1 MLSDKAIQALRPDPS
16 RPGTKHH
23 DRDGLYLW
31 VARSGSKTWRKD
43 YRWQGAR
50 RTFTIGAY
58 PSVRLAEA
66 RKQAL
71 ELNTWIK
78 AGIDPRT
85 QASTQQRKQAQSSSR
100 PFVQI
105 AQAWFEHH
113 SASWSPRYCRDMREK
128 LDHFVI
134 PALGQLDIEAITRS
148 DIETLLLAPI
158 LARGANEQ
166 ARRCN
171 DVTRRV
177 IDHAVDLELR
187 QDNPAVK
194 ARKVIAATRVTHYH
208 RISWVELPEL
218 LTVIDQFERQRLAE
232 RSSLIALRLM
242 MLTLVRPSELRE
254 ARWSEVDIQAGQW
267 IIPAERMKTRVR
279 HIVPLSS
286 QALHLF
292 DLQRPITGHTDLVFH
307 TPNHRGSGELRV
319 MSNGCLSMLL
329 RRMGFQGR
337 QTPHGF
343 RGFGQTNCIEQ
354 LKIPRVVT
362 EKQLAH
368 ADGNSVSRAYDWAE
382 YLEERSEMLQRW
394 ADLIDQ
400 VAIAAGLAPV
410 SELSAAIAGQPSAL
424 QAA

>member
-1 MLSDKAIQALRPDPS
+1 MLSDKAIQALRPDPD

-50 RTFTIGAY
+50 RTFTIGDDPAM
-58 PSVRLAEA
+58 RLADA

-78 AGIDPRT
+78 TGIDPRT
-85 QASTQQRKQAQSSSR
+85 QAPGQQRKQVQNSCR
-100 PFVQI
+100 PFTQI

-134 PALGQLDIEAITRS
+134 PALGQLEIEAISRS
-148 DIETLLLAPI
+148 DIETRLLAPI
-158 LARGANEQ
+158 LARGAHEQ

-177 IDHAVDLELR
+177 IEHAVDLELR

-218 LTVIDQFERQRLAE
+218 LEAIERFEQQRLAE

-254 ARWSEVDIQAGQW
+254 ARWSEVDTEGRQW

-286 QALHLF
+286 QARHLF

-307 TPNHRGSGELRV
+307 TPNHRGNGELRV

-362 EKQLAH
+362 EKQLGY

-382 YLEERSEMLQRW
+382 YLEERSNMLQRW
-394 ADLIDQ
+394 ADLLDQ
-400 VAIAAGLAPV
+400 VAVAAALGPV
-410 SELSAAIAGQPSAL
+410 SELSAEMAAQPSAR

>member
-1 MLSDKAIQALRPDPS
+1 MLSDKAIQALRPDPE
-16 RPGTKHH
+16 RPGSKHH

-58 PSVRLAEA
+58 PAVRLADA

-85 QASTQQRKQAQSSSR
+85 QAPTQQRKQVESSSR

-148 DIETLLLAPI
+148 DIETRLLAPI
-158 LARGANEQ
+158 LARGAHEQ

-177 IDHAVDLELR
+177 IEHAVDLELR

-218 LTVIDQFERQRLAE
+218 LEAIERFEQQRLAE

-254 ARWSEVDIQAGQW
+254 ARWSEVDTEGRQW

-286 QALHLF
+286 QARHLF
-292 DLQRPITGHTDLVFH
+292 DLQRPITGHTDLVFY

-382 YLEERSEMLQRW
+382 YLEERSDMLQRW
-394 ADLIDQ
+394 ADLLDQ
-400 VAIAAGLAPV
+400 VAVAAGLAPV
-410 SELSAAIAGQPSAL
+410 SELSAVVAAQPSAL

>member
-1 MLSDKAIQALRPDPS
+1 MLSDKAIQALRPDPE

-50 RTFTIGAY
+50 RSFTIGSY
-58 PSVRLAEA
+58 PAVRLADA

-85 QASTQQRKQAQSSSR
+85 QAPTQQRKQAESSSR

-105 AQAWFEHH
+105 AQAWFDHH

-128 LDHFVI
+128 LDHFVL

-148 DIETLLLAPI
+148 DIETRLLAPI

-177 IDHAVDLELR
+177 IEHAVDLELR

-254 ARWSEVDIQAGQW
+254 ARWSEVDTQAGQW

-286 QALHLF
+286 QARLLF

-337 QTPHGF
+337 
-343 RGFGQTNCIEQ
+343 
-354 LKIPRVVT
+354 
-362 EKQLAH
+362 
-368 ADGNSVSRAYDWAE
+368 
-382 YLEERSEMLQRW
+382 
-394 ADLIDQ
+394 
-400 VAIAAGLAPV
+400 
-410 SELSAAIAGQPSAL
+410 
-424 QAA
+424 

>member
-1 MLSDKAIQALRPDPS
+1 MLSDKAIQALRADS
-16 RPGTKHH
+16 ERPGTKHH

-58 PSVRLAEA
+58 PAVRLADA

-78 AGIDPRT
+78 AGVDPRT
-85 QASTQQRKQAQSSSR
+85 QAPTQQRKQAESSSR

-148 DIETLLLAPI
+148 DIETRLLAPI

-171 DVTRRV
+171 DVARRV
-177 IDHAVDLELR
+177 IEHAVDLELR

-254 ARWSEVDIQAGQW
+254 ARWSEVDTQAGQW

-286 QALHLF
+286 QARLLF

-307 TPNHRGSGELRV
+307 TPNHRGNGELRV

-382 YLEERSEMLQRW
+382 YLEERSDMLQRW
-394 ADLIDQ
+394 ADLLDQ
-400 VAIAAGLAPV
+400 VAVTAGLAPV
-410 SELSAAIAGQPSAL
+410 SELSAAMAVQPSAL

>member
-1 MLSDKAIQALRPDPS
+1 
-16 RPGTKHH
+16 
-23 DRDGLYLW
+23 

-43 YRWQGAR
+43 CRWQGAR

-58 PSVRLAEA
+58 PAVRLADA
-66 RKQAL
+66 RKQA
-71 ELNTWIK
+71 E
-78 AGIDPRT
+78 
-85 QASTQQRKQAQSSSR
+85 SSNR
-100 PFVQI
+100 PFSNI
-105 AQAWFEHH
+105 AQTWFDHH

-134 PALGQLDIEAITRS
+134 
-148 DIETLLLAPI
+148 
-158 LARGANEQ
+158 
-166 ARRCN
+166 RRCN
-171 DVTRRV
+171 DVARRV
-177 IDHAVDLELR
+177 IEHAVDLELR

-218 LTVIDQFERQRLAE
+218 LTVIDQVERQRLAE

-254 ARWSEVDIQAGQW
+254 ARWSEVDTQAGQW

-286 QALHLF
+286 QARLLF

-329 RRMGFQGR
+329 RRMGFQGW

-343 RGFGQTNCIEQ
+343 RGFGQTYCIEQ

-382 YLEERSEMLQRW
+382 YLEERSDMLQRW
-394 ADLIDQ
+394 ADLLDQ
-400 VAIAAGLAPV
+400 VAVTAGVAPV
-410 SELSAAIAGQPSAL
+410 SELSAEMAGQPSVL

>member
-1 MLSDKAIQALRPDPS
+1 MLSDKAIQALRPDPE

-58 PSVRLAEA
+58 PAVRLADA

-71 ELNTWIK
+71 ELNSWIK
-78 AGIDPRT
+78 AGVDPRT
-85 QASTQQRKQAQSSSR
+85 QAPTQQRKQDESSSR

-105 AQAWFEHH
+105 AQAWFDHH

-134 PALGQLDIEAITRS
+134 PALGQFDIEGITRT
-148 DIETLLLAPI
+148 DIETRLLAPI
-158 LARGANEQ
+158 LARGAHEQ

-177 IDHAVDLELR
+177 IEHAVDLELR

-232 RSSLIALRLM
+232 CSSLIALRLM

-254 ARWSEVDIQAGQW
+254 ARWSEVDTQAGQW

-286 QALHLF
+286 QARLLF

-382 YLEERSEMLQRW
+382 YLEERSDMLQRW
-394 ADLIDQ
+394 ADLLDQ
-400 VAIAAGLAPV
+400 VAVAAGLVPV
-410 SELSAAIAGQPSAL
+410 SELSAVMAAQPSPL

>member
-1 MLSDKAIQALRPDPS
+1 
-16 RPGTKHH
+16 
-23 DRDGLYLW
+23 
-31 VARSGSKTWRKD
+31 VARSGSKTWRKN

-58 PSVRLAEA
+58 PAMRLADA

-78 AGIDPRT
+78 AGVDPRT
-85 QASTQQRKQAQSSSR
+85 QAPTQQRKQVEISSR

-105 AQAWFEHH
+105 AQALFEHH

-134 PALGQLDIEAITRS
+134 PALGQLEIEAITRS
-148 DIETLLLAPI
+148 DIETRLLAPI
-158 LARGANEQ
+158 LARSAHEQ

-171 DVTRRV
+171 DVTRCV
-177 IDHAVDLELR
+177 IEHAVDLELR

-218 LTVIDQFERQRLAE
+218 LEVIDRFERQRLAE
-232 RSSLIALRLM
+232 RSSFIALRLM

-254 ARWSEVDIQAGQW
+254 ARWSEVDIEGRQW

-279 HIVPLSS
+279 YIVPLSS
-286 QALHLF
+286 QARLLF
-292 DLQRPITGHTDLVFH
+292 DLQRPISGHTDLVFH
-307 TPNHRGSGELRV
+307 TPNHRGNGGLRV

-368 ADGNSVSRAYDWAE
+368 ADDTPMDCQALGALRLMGQEKPDLTSSGTMAVN
-382 YLEERSEMLQRW
+382 QRW
-394 ADLIDQ
+394 PRRGTRHHLH
-400 VAIAAGLAPV
+400 
-410 SELSAAIAGQPSAL
+410 
-424 QAA
+424 